1 MIAFG
6 KWIFKANSRMPGSQS
21 TRLQQ
26 WQAIER
32 QTGVAPGELAN
43 APILPECLYPLWDTY
58 WKIITGIDRLTLE
71 AVNHYVQ
78 LYDDPLDPW
87 EIDAL
92 IELDKVKQELW
103 LKS

>member
-1 MIAFG
+1 
-6 KWIFKANSRMPGSQS
+6 MPGSQS

-58 WKIITGIDRLTLE
+58 WKIITGLDRLTLE

-92 IELDKVKQELW
+92 IELDKVKQEIW